1 MPKKTKR
8 QMKEESNEIQ
18 KEYRV
23 HFPLDNEQIE
33 VRQKILKN
41 DITVLIG
48 KAGSGKTA
56 VACFTALKMLAKG
69 EVEKIIV
76 CRPMVA
82 NEDMGY
88 LKGSLEE
95 KYLPWCKPIVQNFN
109 KMCNPK
115 TIEYMMNKGIIEM
128 LPLQFTRGVTYDNAC
143 MILDE
148 AQNTTPQQLK
158 LIFTRIGEGSRI
170 IAVGDLD
177 QCDLKRASDS
187 GLFKIRDFKVENM
200 EIIELYNEHRKQI
213 VIDILKAFKEIGY

>member
-8 QMKEESNEIQ
+8 QLKEES
-18 KEYRV
+18 KEVRSDHKVY
-23 HFPLDNEQIE
+23 FPLDNEQIQ
-33 VRQKILKN
+33 VRQDILKN

-56 VACFTALKMLAKG
+56 VACYTALKMLLDG

-76 CRPMVA
+76 CRPMIS
-82 NEDMGY
+82 NEEMGY
-88 LKGSLEE
+88 LRGRLEE
-95 KYLPWCKPIVQNFN
+95 KYLPWCIPMIQNFN

-115 TIEYMMNKGIIEM
+115 TIEYLMSKGIIEM

-148 AQNTTPQQLK
+148 SQNTTPQQLK
-158 LIFTRIGEGSRI
+158 MVMSRIGKESKI
-170 IAVGDLD
+170 IITGDCD
-177 QCDLKRASDS
+177 QIDLKKNSDS
-187 GLFKIRDFKVENM
+187 GLLKIKDFNLPNFAV
-200 EIIELYNEHRKQI
+200 IELQNEHRKQI